1 MNWRFRLRR
10 RLAVVLA
17 LSVCVLIVAAPTA
30 LAQTSNGGYEDLRSA
45 DTRDAALAAQQAAQA
60 GSAPQD
66 LRSADTRDAALAAQQ
81 AAQAASGPQDLRSP
95 DAREAARGITTGPRS
110 VPAPAPVEPRTVVTV
125 EEGGGQTLAIVFSAC
140 ALFIALLAV
149 GFVALSRRPR
159 PRWTAP

>member
-66 LRSADTRDAALAAQQ
+66 LRSADTRDAALAAQ
-81 AAQAASGPQDLRSP
+81 AGSGPQDLRSP
-95 DAREAARGITTGPRS
+95 DAREAARGITTGSRS

>member
-1 MNWRFRLRR
+1 MNRRFRLRR

-66 LRSADTRDAALAAQQ
+66 LRSADTRDAALAAQ
-81 AAQAASGPQDLRSP
+81 AGSGPQDLRSP
-95 DAREAARGITTGPRS
+95 DAREAARGITTGSRS

>member
-1 MNWRFRLRR
+1 MNRRFRLRR

-66 LRSADTRDAALAAQQ
+66 LRSADTRDAALAAQ
-81 AAQAASGPQDLRSP
+81 ASSGPQDLRSP
-95 DAREAARGITTGPRS
+95 DAREAARGITTGSRS

>member
-10 RLAVVLA
+10 RWAVVLA
-17 LSVCVLIVAAPTA
+17 LSVCVLVVAVPTA
-30 LAQTSNGGYEDLRSA
+30 LAQTSNGGYEDLRSP

-60 GSAPQD
+60 GS
-66 LRSADTRDAALAAQQ
+66 
-81 AAQAASGPQDLRSP
+81 GPQDLRSP
-95 DAREAARGITTGPRS
+95 DTRDAARGITTGSQS
-110 VPAPAPVEPRTVVTV
+110 VPAPGPVEPRTVVTV
-125 EEGGGQTLAIVFSAC
+125 EEGGSQTLAIVFSAC

>member
-1 MNWRFRLRR
+1 MNRRFRLRR

-45 DTRDAALAAQQAAQA
+45 DARDAALAARQAAQA
-60 GSAPQD
+60 D
-66 LRSADTRDAALAAQQ
+66 
-81 AAQAASGPQDLRSP
+81 SGPQDLRSP
-95 DAREAARGITTGPRS
+95 DTREAAGGVTTGSRS